1 MEVPYIYDGEYRLA
15 QLIWENAP
23 VSTRALVRLAE
34 ERLSWKRTTTYTV
47 LKKLSEKGFAKNEN
61 SVITSLVPKSEVQK
75 FAGNQFIESTF
86 GGSLPSF
93 LTAFFK
99 GKKISDKEAEA
110 LKKLI
115 DEYTE
120 EA

>member
-1 MEVPYIYDGEYRLA
+1 MELRLCESDFRFMCV
-15 QLIWENAP
+15 IWENEP
-23 VSTRALVRLAE
+23 LSSHDLVIKCGEQLG
-34 ERLSWKRTTTYTV
+34 WKKSTTYTV